1 MLKTSLAGCQNCDII
16 KTSEYSQKCEM
27 NGNEPI
33 ASELTNGCK
42 ADITDDSVDPHKR
55 CHYHHKKL
63 TFREKH
69 FKRRA
74 SLLTVLMEK
83 PDMRALR
90 SFIIS
95 CFILMF
101 IGSLLHDSIAYK
113 NPLNHFWLVVWNFKQ
128 LPETLLVWTI
138 MAMSTL
144 LPYSF
149 LKMWSTTPCKQ
160 VTLRRESP
168 LIALYALYLLSLF
181 CFPLVFLF
189 KWRLNC
195 ACSFIITC
203 ENTRIAMKVHSFIR
217 ENLPR
222 AVRMKL
228 AAKDD
233 TTKHE
238 SLDRFPSIAQLA
250 YFLFCPSFIYRDEYP
265 RNTSRNWR
273 LVLIYFIEV
282 LLTILCTNLVF
293 IQMIYPR
300 FNSVDYTKATI
311 SFMVDAIFASILPGL
326 LCLLLLF
333 YGLLHCWLNMFSEM
347 LCFADRQ
354 FYVDW
359 WNSRNMAEY
368 YRNWNLVVHDWLYA
382 YVYRDIAMVIGG
394 KKGLKVAQTA
404 VFLLS
409 AAFHEYWFG
418 TSLRFFYPV
427 MFVLYFVFGGK
438 LFTFPFVEHFSQRI
452 IASSSALMSKSFM
465 LSQLG

>member
-16 KTSEYSQKCEM
+16 KTSEYPQKCEM
-27 NGNEPI
+27 NANESI

-101 IGSLLHDSIAYK
+101 IGSFLHDSIAYK
-113 NPLNHFWLVVWNFKQ
+113 NPLNHLWLVVWNFKQ

-160 VTLRRESP
+160 
-168 LIALYALYLLSLF
+168 
-181 CFPLVFLF
+181 
-189 KWRLNC
+189 
-195 ACSFIITC
+195 
-203 ENTRIAMKVHSFIR
+203 TRIAMKVHSFIR

-238 SLDRFPSIAQLA
+238 SLDRFPSIAQLT

-427 MFVLYFVFGGK
+427 MFVLYFVFGGIFYWVS
-438 LFTFPFVEHFSQRI
+438 LFIKSGQAWNIAMFSNLLIGTGMFVSFYSQEWYARHRCLPTSTNAYLDFI
-452 IASSSALMSKSFM
+452 LPRHWFCSRYIDTIDYQNL
-465 LSQLG
+465 